1 MTPATRARLQE
12 RRGIVVSLCD
22 RTGIMVEPWLAAGYE
37 CWIVDLQHPSGVYRE
52 GRLIRVGY
60 DVRYVA
66 LDVQPDIVFA
76 FPPCTHV
83 ANSGNRYKQ
92 DKGLRRLI
100 EGLELVEACRLRAET
115 SGAPWMLENPVG
127 SLSTYWRKPDWTFQP
142 WHYMD
147 NESKRTCLWTGAGF
161 IMPPFEN
168 LVRPDDV
175 KESCWKMPP
184 SAERADLR
192 SVTPAGFARAVFDAN
207 HQHLDRTS
215 RHGHDPAFDD
225 VIADGGLP
233 EVPR

>member
-1 MTPATRARLQE
+1 
-12 RRGIVVSLCD
+12 
-22 RTGIMVEPWLAAGYE
+22 MVRPWLAAGYP
-37 CWIVDLQHPSGVYRE
+37 CWIVDTQHPRGVHRDGLLY
-52 GRLIRVGY
+52 RVGS
-60 DVRYVA
+60 DVRAFEA
-66 LDVQPDIVFA
+66 LGDEGIYFA

-92 DKGLRRLI
+92 GKGLGALI
-100 EGLELVEACRLRAET
+100 EGLELVEACRDICEA

-147 NESKRTCLWTGAGF
+147 NESKRTCLWAGGGF
-161 IMPPFEN
+161 VMPPFEC

-192 SVTPAGFARAVFDAN
+192 SVTPAGFARAVFETNEPLVRA
-207 HQHLDRTS
+207 R
-215 RHGHDPAFDD
+215 A
-225 VIADGGLP
+225 A
-233 EVPR
+233 